1 VNRIL
6 TIAHLTFIEACRRK
20 IVPASLLCS
29 ALFLLVYGVA
39 LYLINAR
46 LTPGPM
52 PRQFQLQFF
61 TLAGLYVANFLT
73 VAAAVLL
80 PVDTLSGEIDSGVMQ
95 TLASKPIRR
104 AEIVLGKW
112 LTFSC
117 MTAAY
122 LAITAGGVVLVA
134 FAATGFAQPH
144 VARALPLMMLGA
156 TFMLSVSI
164 AGSARLKTVTNGI
177 VAFGFYGIAFIG
189 GWIEQIGSVVRNDT
203 ARYIGTALSL
213 VSPSDALW
221 RRAAYELQPP
231 VMRDLQIT
239 PFGAGSLPSDAMI
252 WWAAAF
258 TVLALLFAM
267 RVFQRRPL

>member
-1 VNRIL
+1 MNRIL

-20 IVPASLLCS
+20 IVPAALLCC

-39 LYLINAR
+39 LYFINRQIPAV
-46 LTPGPM
+46 GQ
-52 PRQFQLQFF
+52 RQFQLQFF

-95 TLASKPIRR
+95 TIASKPIRR

-112 LTFSC
+112 LTFWC

-122 LAITAGGVVLVA
+122 LAIIGGGVVLVA
-134 FAATGFAQPH
+134 RFTTGFVQQH
-144 VARALPLMMLGA
+144 VLQAFPLMLLGA
-156 TFMLSVSI
+156 TVMLTISI

-177 VAFGFYGIAFIG
+177 VAFAFYGIAFIG
-189 GWIEQIGSVVRNDT
+189 GWVEQIGAFTRNDA
-203 ARYIGTALSL
+203 ARYVGTALSL
-213 VSPSDALW
+213 VNPGDALW

-231 VMRDLQIT
+231 VMRGLQLT
-239 PFGAGSLPSDAMI
+239 PFGAGRVPSDAMI
-252 WWAAAF
+252 WWAVGIVA
-258 TVLALLFAM
+258 VALLFAV
-267 RVFQRRPL
+267 RVFKRRPL